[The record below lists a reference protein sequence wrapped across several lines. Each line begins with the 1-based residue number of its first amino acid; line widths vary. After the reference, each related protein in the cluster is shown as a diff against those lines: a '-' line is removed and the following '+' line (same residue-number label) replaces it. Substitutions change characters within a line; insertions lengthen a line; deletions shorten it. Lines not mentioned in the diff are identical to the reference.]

1 MITVHFVVESFD
13 RKKGGMEES
22 AARIVQSF
30 RNDPDIRFVGYL
42 IRKEERSVNLS
53 NLSKS
58 VSLTSEIRPLIQP
71 LGIEVTSLSSAVQT
85 RLQILSACKALRQ
98 EIRRRPKDRHILLSF
113 FVPTAGFIAQHLSHE
128 VGISHIACARGSDL
142 GHKLFMPDSMT
153 VLNFV
158 MTRATHVVT
167 TSLQHQRL
175 VTEVFG
181 RSENVH
187 TIYNA
192 LSKSVQPVWRRHR
205 SRCVHLVSAT
215 GYCIKKGTHL
225 LVKAVAQLLDEGLPI
240 DLSIV
245 GPTRLGSW
253 DKFQKKYRER
263 YPSKIQF
270 NGMIPYREVRNFLL
284 SGDIYCS
291 ASYSEG
297 CSNATMLALGLGMPI
312 VSTATG
318 ALVDFSDGLRHVQLA
333 DPASHPGLIIAL
345 REMVNGLLDK
355 TISVDQLKIKN
366 TIDRLSME
374 NERKAWKRVFF
385 QAAGHAPPAFEP
397 SKITIARRPN
407 FRQ

>member
-42 IRKEERSVNLS
+42 IRKELRPVNLS
-53 NLSKS
+53 NLAKS
-58 VSLTSEIRPLIQP
+58 VRLTSEIHPLIQP
-71 LGIEVTSLSSAVQT
+71 LGIKVTSLSSTVQT
-85 RLQILSACKALRQ
+85 RLQILSACKVLRQ

-113 FVPTAGFIAQHLSHE
+113 FLPTAGFVAQHLSHE
-128 VGISHIACARGSDL
+128 VGIPHIACARGSDL
-142 GHKLFMPDSMT
+142 GHKLFMPDSIT

-158 MTRATHVVT
+158 IMRATQVVT

-175 VTEVFG
+175 VMEVFRRG
-181 RSENVH
+181 ENVH

-192 LSKSVQPVWRRHR
+192 LSKSVKPVWRRHR
-205 SRCVHLVSAT
+205 SPRVHLVSAT
-215 GYCIKKGTHL
+215 GYCVKKGTHL
-225 LVKAVAQLLDEGLPI
+225 LVRAVAQLLDEGLPI

-245 GPTRLGSW
+245 GPTRLGRW

-263 YPSKIQF
+263 YPSQIQF
-270 NGMIPYREVRNFLL
+270 NGMIPYRKMRNFLL

-318 ALVDFSDGLRHVQLA
+318 ALVEFSDGLRHVKLA
-333 DPASHPGLIIAL
+333 ELASHPGLINAL
-345 REMVNGLLDK
+345 REMVKGLLDK

-366 TIDRLSME
+366 MVDRLSME
-374 NERKAWKRVFF
+374 NEREAWKRVFF
-385 QAAGHAPPAFEP
+385 QAAHDTPPAFGT
-397 SKITIARRPN
+397 SQITNA
-407 FRQ
+407 